1 MKKIYLYTALLLG
14 VLKIISMFTI
24 PIVSSLGISLVYI
37 SIIMVYVLYILS
49 FIIIAHAALI
59 IVRARAWNIFRR
71 KKKELTTFQWA
82 GEIKNLD
89 KEMRL
94 LLGCIKVSDDIIDNI
109 GVLKKRIGY
118 YFNNDIKKMKRYKAY
133 LSVVEKD
140 NTPLIIQT
148 FIIAIFSSAFASA
161 LVTGKI
167 QDVIEF
173 FMPLKKSGLLEK
185 AVPLD
190 FYYVSGIMFLFILAV
205 VMISFLIIFTDKTRV
220 RMAQKVIDIYI
231 DEEK

>member
-1 MKKIYLYTALLLG
+1 MKKIYLYTAILWGLLKLIR
-14 VLKIISMFTI
+14 VFMIPIISL
-24 PIVSSLGISLVYI
+24 SGIYVVYI
-37 SIIMVYVLYILS
+37 SLIMFYALYILF
-49 FIIIAHAALI
+49 FINIAHAAIFI
-59 IVRARAWNIFRR
+59 IRARIWNIFKR

-89 KEMRL
+89 KEMKL

-140 NTPLIIQT
+140 NTTLIIQT

-173 FMPLKKSGLLEK
+173 FMPLKEAGVQKEAIPLE
-185 AVPLD
+185 
-190 FYYVSGIMFLFILAV
+190 FYYVSGIMFLFLLAV
-205 VMISFLIIFTDKTRV
+205 VMISFLLIFTDKTKI
-220 RMAQKVIDIYI
+220 RMVQKVIDVYI

>member
-1 MKKIYLYTALLLG
+1 MKKIYLYTAILWGLLKLIR
-14 VLKIISMFTI
+14 VFMI
-24 PIVSSLGISLVYI
+24 PIVSLSGIYVVYI
-37 SIIMVYVLYILS
+37 SLIMFYVLYILF
-49 FIIIAHAALI
+49 FIIIAHAAIFI
-59 IVRARAWNIFRR
+59 IRAKIWNIFKR
-71 KKKELTTFQWA
+71 KKKELTIFQWA

-89 KEMRL
+89 KEMNL

-109 GVLKKRIGY
+109 GVMKKRIGY

-140 NTPLIIQT
+140 NTTLIIQT

-173 FMPLKKSGLLEK
+173 FMPLKEAGIQKEAIPLE
-185 AVPLD
+185 
-190 FYYVSGIMFLFILAV
+190 FYYVSGIMFLFLLAV
-205 VMISFLIIFTDKTRV
+205 VMISFLIIFTDKTKI
-220 RMAQKVIDIYI
+220 RMVQKVIDVYI

>member
-1 MKKIYLYTALLLG
+1 MKKIYLYTAILWGLLKL
-14 VLKIISMFTI
+14 ISVFMI
-24 PIVSSLGISLVYI
+24 SIVSLSGIYVVYI
-37 SIIMVYVLYILS
+37 SIIMFYVLYILV
-49 FIIIAHAALI
+49 FINIAHAAIFI
-59 IVRARAWNIFRR
+59 IRARIWNIFKR

-89 KEMRL
+89 KEMKL
-94 LLGCIKVSDDIIDNI
+94 LLGCVKVSDDIIDNI

-173 FMPLKKSGLLEK
+173 FMPLKEAGVQREAIPLE
-185 AVPLD
+185 
-190 FYYVSGIMFLFILAV
+190 FYYVSGIMFLFLLAV
-205 VMISFLIIFTDKTRV
+205 VMISFLIIFTDKTKI
-220 RMAQKVIDIYI
+220 RMVQKVIDVYI

>member
-1 MKKIYLYTALLLG
+1 MKKIYLYTAILWGLLKLIR
-14 VLKIISMFTI
+14 VFMI
-24 PIVSSLGISLVYI
+24 PIVSLSGIYVVYI
-37 SIIMVYVLYILS
+37 SLIMFYVLYILF
-49 FIIIAHAALI
+49 FIIIAHAAIFI
-59 IVRARAWNIFRR
+59 IRARIWNIFKR

-89 KEMRL
+89 KEMKL

-140 NTPLIIQT
+140 NTTLIIQT

-173 FMPLKKSGLLEK
+173 FMPLKEAGVQKEAIPLE
-185 AVPLD
+185 
-190 FYYVSGIMFLFILAV
+190 FYYVSGIMFLFLLAV
-205 VMISFLIIFTDKTRV
+205 VMISFLLIFTDKTKI
-220 RMAQKVIDIYI
+220 RMVQKVIDVYI

>member
-1 MKKIYLYTALLLG
+1 M
-14 VLKIISMFTI
+14 I
-24 PIVSSLGISLVYI
+24 PIVSLSGIYVVYI
-37 SIIMVYVLYILS
+37 SLIMFYVLYILF
-49 FIIIAHAALI
+49 FIIIAHAAIFI
-59 IVRARAWNIFRR
+59 IRARIWNIFKR

-89 KEMRL
+89 KEMKL

-140 NTPLIIQT
+140 NTTLIIQT

-173 FMPLKKSGLLEK
+173 FMPLKEAGVQKEAIPLE
-185 AVPLD
+185 
-190 FYYVSGIMFLFILAV
+190 FYYVSGIMFLFLLAV
-205 VMISFLIIFTDKTRV
+205 VMISFLLIFTDKTKI
-220 RMAQKVIDIYI
+220 RMVQKVIDVYI

>member
-1 MKKIYLYTALLLG
+1 MKKIYLYTAILWGLLKLIR
-14 VLKIISMFTI
+14 VFMIPIISL
-24 PIVSSLGISLVYI
+24 SGIYVVYI
-37 SIIMVYVLYILS
+37 SLIMFYALYILF
-49 FIIIAHAALI
+49 FIIIAHAAIFI
-59 IVRARAWNIFRR
+59 IRARIWNIFKR

-89 KEMRL
+89 KEMKL

-140 NTPLIIQT
+140 NTTLIIQT

-173 FMPLKKSGLLEK
+173 FMPLKEAGVQKEAIPLE
-185 AVPLD
+185 
-190 FYYVSGIMFLFILAV
+190 FYYVSGIMFLFLLAV
-205 VMISFLIIFTDKTRV
+205 VMISFLLIFTDKTKI
-220 RMAQKVIDIYI
+220 RMVQKVIDVYI

>member
-1 MKKIYLYTALLLG
+1 MKKVYLYTALLLG
-14 VLKIISMFTI
+14 LLGLISEFII
-24 PIVSSLGISLVYI
+24 PIVNSLGISVVYI
-37 SIIMVYVLYILS
+37 SIIMVYVLYILF
-49 FIIIAHAALI
+49 FIITAHAALI
-59 IVRARAWNIFRR
+59 IVRARAWNIFKK

-82 GEIKNLD
+82 GEINNLD
-89 KEMRL
+89 KEMKI
-94 LLGCIKVSDDIIDNI
+94 LLGCVKVSDDIIDNI

-140 NTPLIIQT
+140 NIPLIIQT

-173 FMPLKKSGLLEK
+173 FMPLEKAGLLGK
-185 AVPLD
+185 AIPLE
-190 FYYVSGIMFLFILAV
+190 FYYVSGIMFLFLLAV

-220 RMAQKVIDIYI
+220 RMAQKVIDVYI